1 MPPQVHNGAIRGQN
15 LLEYPSV
22 QRFCACLQCADYWT
36 IDRGSNLPVR
46 GQYLGNQEWKKHRSK
61 TLKIGIASDRLR
73 RTPDTPLI
81 SPSLFNPP
89 THLLPPKNARASP
102 PTHPI
107 FRTVSRATPQSAQP
121 TSTPD
126 VGLPYT
132 PVSLQS
138 KPTSESASNP
148 QPTAIPD
155 TGPTS
160 TSTPHS
166 MPTSEPTSIIPNAQ
180 PAPTPDTGPSSTSD
194 HPQST
199 PTSEPARKI
208 PKKATSHSSPFDFF
222 KAKLKEIQIA
232 LKNSHIED
240 LPKLIAKDPLIFIHT
255 PTQTTITPLSYD
267 LDGQVARNSTV
278 IGHEEWLVH
287 TVQFISVN
295 LKKERQDTHA
305 RLLAKTLVTQ
315 AEKDLRYLRKEKTK
329 EWHRQRA
336 SIENEYLDTCA

>member
-1 MPPQVHNGAIRGQN
+1 MPPQVHNGAVRGQN
-15 LLEYPSV
+15 FLEYPSV

-61 TLKIGIASDRLR
+61 TLKTGIASDRLR
-73 RTPDTPLI
+73 RTPDTPLTP
-81 SPSLFNPP
+81 PSLFNPP
-89 THLLPPKNARASP
+89 THLPPPKKARAPP

-107 FRTVSRATPQSAQP
+107 FGTASQAAPQSAQP

-126 VGLPYT
+126 TGLPYT
-132 PVSLQS
+132 PVSPQS
-138 KPTSESASNP
+138 KPSSESASKTP
-148 QPTAIPD
+148 SPRPSPIPD
-155 TGPTS
+155 TEPA
-160 TSTPHS
+160 STPTPYS
-166 MPTSEPTSIIPNAQ
+166 MPTSEPTGIIPKA
-180 PAPTPDTGPSSTSD
+180 PDTGSSSTSD
-194 HPQST
+194 PPLST
-199 PTSEPARKI
+199 PSSEPAHKI
-208 PKKATSHSSPFDFF
+208 PKKTTSHSTPFDFF

-240 LPKLIAKDPLIFIHT
+240 LPELIAKDPLVFIHT
-255 PTQTTITPLSYD
+255 PMQTTITPLSYD

-287 TVQFISVN
+287 TVEFIGVN
-295 LKKERQDTHA
+295 LKKERRDTHA
-305 RLLAKTLVTQ
+305 RLLAKTLVAQ

-336 SIENEYLDTCA
+336 SIETDYLDTCV